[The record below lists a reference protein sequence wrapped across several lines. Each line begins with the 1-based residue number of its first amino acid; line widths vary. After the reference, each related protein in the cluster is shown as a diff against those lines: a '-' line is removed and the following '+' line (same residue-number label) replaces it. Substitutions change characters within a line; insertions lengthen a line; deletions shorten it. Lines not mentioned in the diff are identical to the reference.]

1 LSQILKELKA
11 SNSYGQNDP
20 TKTYKPVC
28 VYQ

>member
-1 LSQILKELKA
+1 LKELKA